1 MLTKK
6 KMTKML
12 SNKFRDSILKTVK
25 FQKLDREKKIT

>member
-12 SNKFRDSILKTVK
+12 SKKFRDSILKTVK
-25 FQKLDREKKIT
+25 F